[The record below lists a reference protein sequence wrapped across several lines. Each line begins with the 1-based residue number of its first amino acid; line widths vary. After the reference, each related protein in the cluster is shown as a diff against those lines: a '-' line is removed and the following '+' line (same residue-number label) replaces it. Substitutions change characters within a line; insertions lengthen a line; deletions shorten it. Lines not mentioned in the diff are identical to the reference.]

1 MRIIQGGMGVGI
13 SHWRLARAVSR
24 LGHLGV
30 VSGTALDQV
39 LARRLQQGDPGG
51 HVRRALEHFPAPALA
66 EQVWRAHYIAGGKT
80 DTEAYHTLEMPS
92 ATPSGDWL
100 VRVIVANFVEV
111 YLAREGHDQ
120 PVGINYLEKI
130 QAPHL
135 ASMFGAMLAGVDYVL
150 MGAGIPLR
158 VPGVLDHLARLEPV
172 TYPLAVTG
180 SPDGGGHLHFD
191 PRAFIG
197 AGTPPLRRPRFL
209 AIVASDVL
217 AQTLVRRASGHV
229 DGFILEG
236 PTAGG
241 HNAPPRGALQLD
253 PRGEPVYGPRD
264 VIALDKV
271 KALGRP
277 FWLAGGVGSADG
289 LRRALAHGA
298 EGIQVGTAFA
308 MCSDSGL
315 RNDLRRGLLASV
327 LAGAT
332 DVRTSPVA
340 SPTGFPFKVAALD
353 GTLSAPAVIDGRP
366 RICDLG
372 YLREA
377 YRTTDG
383 SLAYRCRAEPVSLY
397 VAKGGRAEHTMGRVC
412 ICNALMATAGFPQ
425 VRARHRIEPPIVTM
439 GDDLPGILRFLP
451 PGARDFSA
459 ADVVRALTA
468 PAPTRAPGTPS
479 SPLASTGQ
487 EPTHGAHHP
496 HDVA

>member
-13 SHWRLARAVSR
+13 SSWRLARAVSR

-51 HVRRALEHFPAPALA
+51 HVRRALDHFPVPALA
-66 EQVWRAHYIAGGKT
+66 EHVWRAHYIAGGT
-80 DTEAYHTLEMPS
+80 TGAEAYHALEMPS
-92 ATPSGDWL
+92 ATPSDEWL
-100 VRVIVANFVEV
+100 ARVIVANFVEV
-111 YLAREGHDQ
+111 FLAREEHDQ

-135 ASMFGAMLAGVDYVL
+135 PSMFGAMLAGVDYVL

-158 VPGVLDHLARLEPV
+158 VPGVLDRLARLEPV

-180 SPDGGGHLHFD
+180 AGPDGVSLEFD
-191 PRAFIG
+191 PRAFVG
-197 AGTPPLRRPRFL
+197 HDGPPLTRPRFL

-241 HNAPPRGALQLD
+241 HNAPPRGPLRVDA
-253 PRGEPVYGPRD
+253 RGEPVYGPRD
-264 VIALDKV
+264 EIDLDKIR
-271 KALGRP
+271 ALGRP
-277 FWLAGGVGSADG
+277 FWLAGGVGSAEG
-289 LRRALAHGA
+289 LRRALALGA

-315 RNDLRRGLLASV
+315 RGDLRHALLAKV
-327 LAGAT
+327 LDGST

-353 GTLSAPAVIDGRP
+353 GTLSADDVVDSRP

-377 YRTTDG
+377 YRTPDG
-383 SLAYRCRAEPVSLY
+383 SVAYRCPAEPVNLY
-397 VAKGGRAEHTMGRVC
+397 LAKGGREESTDGRVC
-412 ICNALMATAGFPQ
+412 ICNALMASAGFAQ
-425 VRARHRIEPPIVTM
+425 VRARRHVEPPIVTM
-439 GDDLPGILRFLP
+439 GDDLAGIRRFLR
-451 PGARDFSA
+451 PGARDYTA
-459 ADVVRALTA
+459 ADVVRALTD
-468 PAPTRAPGTPS
+468 PGLP
-479 SPLASTGQ
+479 PVALAAG
-487 EPTHGAHHP
+487 P
-496 HDVA
+496 